1 MNNFPMFGMRPIP
14 HNGGH
19 DVFSP
24 NRDFTHSSEILA
36 VHSEIPRP
44 EYSYEWNSDC
54 LRSVEFSTKPKVVA
68 LGCSNTL
75 GQGLPVD
82 FRWTDI
88 LAKKIGQDVGN
99 ISYSGASIAKDISS
113 FFGMIHTYNYL
124 PEYVICNFA
133 NLQRLYFVDPENKFM
148 RDYFLN
154 NEQRVSKA
162 ELPFEYGKI
171 IPYEWV
177 YYHNL
182 DHIKMLEAFCMTN
195 NVKLIWS
202 TWSNNMTAEQEDF
215 LVNSFKCY
223 VKDPTR
229 NLFPQSFE
237 YSVNANSI
245 EELDGFYKM
254 HNWDSIRCHEEEKNN
269 HSDIFEYAYDYH
281 KIAGAWGPGGH
292 WPHPGYHRQIHWA
305 EFYYNHLKENNYV

>member
-1 MNNFPMFGMRPIP
+1 MNNFPMFGTRPIP

-19 DVFSP
+19 NSNDL
-24 NRDFTHSSEILA
+24 NYNHSYDADILG

-44 EYSYEWNSDC
+44 EYNYKWNSDGV
-54 LRSVEFSTKPKVVA
+54 RSVEFSTKPKVIA

-75 GQGLPVD
+75 GQGLPVNL
-82 FRWTDI
+82 RWSDI
-88 LAKKIGQDVGN
+88 LQEKIKQPVGN

-113 FFGMIHTYNYL
+113 FFGMIHTYNYV

-133 NLQRLYFVDPENKFM
+133 NLQRLYFIDPENKYM

-154 NEQRVSKA
+154 NEQRISKA
-162 ELPFEYGKI
+162 EIPFEYGKI

-195 NVKLIWS
+195 NIKLIWS
-202 TWSNNMTAEQEDF
+202 TWSTNISPDQEQF
-215 LVNSFKCY
+215 LVDNFKFY

-229 NLFPQSFE
+229 KAFPQSFE
-237 YSVNANSI
+237 YSVNPNTI
-245 EELDGFYKM
+245 EELLPYYEIIKKDGT
-254 HNWDSIRCHEEEKNN
+254 NCHQEEKKNYPE
-269 HSDIFEYAYDYH
+269 IFDYAYDYH
-281 KIAGAWGPGGH
+281 KIAGTWGPGAH
-292 WPHPGYHRQIHWA
+292 WPHPGYHRQLHWA
-305 EFYYNHLKENNYV
+305 EFYYNEMFK

>member
-1 MNNFPMFGMRPIP
+1 MLFNLFNPRVITHIDWDKNDPKK
-14 HNGGH
+14 NYSK
-19 DVFSP
+19 VF
-24 NRDFTHSSEILA
+24 EILA

-44 EYSYEWNSDC
+44 EYNYSWNSDG
-54 LRSVEFSTKPKVVA
+54 LRSIEFSTKPKVVA

-82 FRWTDI
+82 FRWTNI
-88 LAKKIGQDVGN
+88 LGKKIGQEIGN

-113 FFGMIHTYNYL
+113 FFGMIHTYNYK

-133 NLQRLYFVDPENKFM
+133 NLQRLYFIDPKNEYM

-154 NEQRVSKA
+154 NEQRVAKA
-162 ELPFEYGKI
+162 EIPFEYGKI

-177 YYHNL
+177 YYNNL

-195 NVKLIWS
+195 DIKLIWS
-202 TWSNNMTAEQEDF
+202 TWSTNMSADEEEF
-215 LVNSFKCY
+215 LVNNFKYY

-229 NLFPQSFE
+229 KAFPQSFE
-237 YSVNANSI
+237 YLVNPNSI
-245 EELDGFYKM
+245 EEISSYYEM
-254 HNWDSIRCHEEEKNN
+254 INWDNIKCHLEEKNN
-269 HSDIFEYAYDYH
+269 NPDIFEYAYDYH
-281 KIAGAWGPGGH
+281 KIAGSWGPGAH

-305 EFYYNHLKENNYV
+305 EFYFKCLQEIGYC